1 MLQQRSRGPCTV
13 SAGSALL
20 PGGEAKTYLLD
31 ELQTESRQ
39 TDSVKRLKQ
48 NYVFCIIG
56 GITPAELAA
65 IRQLNEAR
73 NGESPQF
80 GDRFTITVLA
90 SDLVT
95 GDQLIKGFFDSAK
108 AEKRYAADEDGV
120 LKEVDV
126 KDAVLCRESGQSI
139 EEIGAARQGDVRRRR
154 AK

>member
-1 MLQQRSRGPCTV
+1 M
-13 SAGSALL
+13 
-20 PGGEAKTYLLD
+20 
-31 ELQTESRQ
+31 
-39 TDSVKRLKQ
+39 
-48 NYVFCIIG
+48 FCIIG
-56 GITPAELAA
+56 GITPAELSA

-108 AEKRYAADEDGV
+108 AEKRYTANEEGV

-126 KDAVLCRESGQSI
+126 KDAVLCRESG
-139 EEIGAARQGDVRRRR
+139 
-154 AK
+154 